1 MIYCKKFNI
10 IPTTTICLACEHCLP
25 PNKRNDGR
33 MCKNEVTHQ
42 SKTDALI
49 LHCKLL
55 KYLRTTTI
63 TAKGMNIRIN
73 VFKKMIKFRTHHA
86 AILEDVIN
94 DIYEN
99 DREYFDKNIA
109 TSAPFDSLR
118 SLYKDEFKRDP
129 KTITWDDMYN
139 Y

>member
-1 MIYCKKFNI
+1 MNSAFNRDGIPIIVAIIIIASLFVFTRQTDLQQQRDEEMI
-10 IPTTTICLACEHCLP
+10 E
-25 PNKRNDGR
+25 
-33 MCKNEVTHQ
+33 
-42 SKTDALI
+42 
-49 LHCKLL
+49 
-55 KYLRTTTI
+55 
-63 TAKGMNIRIN
+63 
-73 VFKKMIKFRTHHA
+73 FRTHHA

-94 DIYEN
+94 EIYER

-109 TSAPFDSLR
+109 TSEHFDSLR

>member
-1 MIYCKKFNI
+1 MKNI
-10 IPTTTICLACEHCLP
+10 FERDGIPIIVAIIIIASIFVFV
-25 PNKRNDGR
+25 R
-33 MCKNEVTHQ
+33 Q
-42 SKTDALI
+42 TDLQQQRDEELI
-49 LHCKLL
+49 E
-55 KYLRTTTI
+55 
-63 TAKGMNIRIN
+63 
-73 VFKKMIKFRTHHA
+73 FRTHHA

-129 KTITWDDMYN
+129 KTITWEDMYN